1 VNQDVS
7 TDTPTRKKSAT
18 LSYRWIALAV
28 LLAVTIGGVLLYWH
42 YAAIYPST
50 DNAYTGANVVRVAS
64 QVSGSVIHV
73 YVEDD
78 DKVANGDPLFDIDPT
93 LYDAALR
100 NAHAQFDA
108 AANSAGTAADA
119 LKAAAQKLEEKR
131 TALEDA
137 VGKYRDARNAQ
148 KKGEAPSDQLTGAL
162 KAWHDAVQAFN
173 DAEAEFT
180 KAQDA
185 KFTVT
190 TPTSQLRGA
199 AAQLD
204 KATHDRVQT
213 HITSPGSGWVSNI
226 NIRAGSVVQ
235 AGTPALALVEDGDW
249 WVDAN
254 FKETDLGRIKPG
266 QKATIKIDM
275 YPGAIFDGTVKSI
288 SPGSGAI
295 FSVLPPENAT
305 GNWVKVTQR
314 FPVRITITSPR
325 DPNRPLRAGA
335 SSTVT
340 IDTTSTPQE
349 TPAPQQTPI
358 PQETPTAQ
366 DQK

>member
-7 TDTPTRKKSAT
+7 TDTPTRARRAVV
-18 LSYRWIALAV
+18 SYRWIALAV

-64 QVSGSVIHV
+64 QVSGPVTQV
-73 YVEDD
+73 YVEN
-78 DKVANGDPLFDIDPT
+78 DKRVGARDPLFDIDPT

-100 NAHAQFDA
+100 NARAQFDA
-108 AANSAGTAADA
+108 ATNAAGTAADA
-119 LKAAAQKLEEKR
+119 LKAAAQKLEDKR
-131 TALEDA
+131 VALEDA
-137 VGKYRDARNAQ
+137 LGKYRDARDAQ
-148 KKGEAPSDQLTGAL
+148 KKGNAPSDQLTTAL
-162 KAWHDAVQAFN
+162 KGWHDALQAFY
-173 DAEAEFT
+173 DAKSEFA

-185 KFTVT
+185 KLTVT
-190 TPTSQLRGA
+190 TPTTQLRGA

-213 HITSPGSGWVSNI
+213 HITAPGDGWVSNV
-226 NIRAGSVVQ
+226 NVRRGSVVQ
-235 AGTPALALVEDGDW
+235 AGAPALALVEDGNW

-275 YPGAIFDGTVKSI
+275 YPGVSFDGTVESI

-314 FPVRITITSPR
+314 FPVRIKITSPP

-335 SSTVT
+335 SATVT
-340 IDTTSTPQE
+340 IDTTSTPQ
-349 TPAPQQTPI
+349 
-358 PQETPTAQ
+358 